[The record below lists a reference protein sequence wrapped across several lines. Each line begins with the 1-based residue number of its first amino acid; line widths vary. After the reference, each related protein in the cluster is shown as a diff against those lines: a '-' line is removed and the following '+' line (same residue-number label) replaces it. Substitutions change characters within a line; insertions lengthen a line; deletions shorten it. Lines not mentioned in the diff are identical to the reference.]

1 VLMAEAFKKAA
12 ELPEFCEPKLLISN
26 IEATKEIRIEHFR
39 WKTSL
44 GELIVSVI
52 KNGKIKGI

>member
-1 VLMAEAFKKAA
+1 MAEAFKKAA

-26 IEATKEIRIEHFR
+26 IEAIREISMEHFR
-39 WKTSL
+39 WKISL

-52 KNGKIKGI
+52 RK